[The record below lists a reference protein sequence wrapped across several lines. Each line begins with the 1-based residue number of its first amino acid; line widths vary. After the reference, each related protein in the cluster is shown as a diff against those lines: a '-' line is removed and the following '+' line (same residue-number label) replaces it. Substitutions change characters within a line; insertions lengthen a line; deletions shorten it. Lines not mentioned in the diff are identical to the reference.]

1 MATSGSFS
9 TNQVKAGSRTWY
21 WDFNWWVDS
30 WTGNPAKTAKVK
42 WTAISRAT
50 SGTSG
55 QSYVSNYG
63 FEITVNGNRQSIG
76 GNFYKDNT
84 IASGSFDRDGGTS
97 FSVSI
102 TAHPYGGSYTS
113 SGSGS
118 WTLDTNIVKPSVK
131 LSIAS
136 VSETTVTLTGTIT
149 SNGNGTIT
157 ANGYKYKQQ
166 GGSTW
171 LNCTNSLTNLTP
183 NTTYYFKYYA
193 TNSAGTTE
201 VGADNKIYT
210 TTWNKPTI
218 SNVAVKNLI
227 AGNSQTVTLN
237 NSHNRNCTIKVT
249 KVDGGTVLYTG
260 STTGT
265 SLTFTI
271 PADKCRL
278 ALGSESSENK
288 TPVNL
293 TYTCSYSSWST
304 PYDTSPSCTL
314 GINTTYKPTWNSNFD
329 INAAITYRDTNS
341 TSRNITGDPQI
352 LVQGKSQWAYSLAL
366 KGTQAAIKNSNSESN
381 IKKYQISFDG
391 FKNYLEIIEG
401 AVVEKTDLK
410 GGTITRIVSED
421 DGADVTSSSL
431 SVSIRAVDCK
441 GVTSDIKTKTISVIP
456 YNVPSGTIS
465 ANRVNNYGK
474 TIQLK
479 INPSWA
485 IVSKNNEERAEIS
498 YKLAAAPES
507 DYTVLDNNV
516 KNFNTFITLSPSFDN
531 SSGYNFKVKLY
542 DAFGGESAEIKAL
555 VGRGMPIFFI
565 DETVNGV
572 GVNTIPYQ
580 QGLYVDGDLK
590 VTNTINNTF
599 KVSVGTTNNYPYHR
613 IAYTPVR
620 IYSYEDNSIVLL
632 LTAGYQNGPYG
643 IVKCDL
649 RTDDVPNGHTAGA
662 SAVWL
667 SRYGFSADQVVLGLK
682 NTAGN
687 SYLDIFVKTSA
698 AYNSIVVT
706 PLFVGERGAFN
717 TSAYAL
723 CDSKEDSGT
732 TATDPLTSY
741 ESYSAISATA
751 SANKG
756 PRTYTNVIT
765 AVDGGNVNFSN
776 NIQVDTT
783 NPSSQTTYYPT
794 FVTGS
799 GSQRE
804 RINNGILH
812 ISKEGTASVNG
823 EAYFRIGNGTASG
836 TAGNKKGYLQ
846 LYGQNTGRAQL
857 EYKNTT
863 TNVTHTLPAISG
875 TYQIQR
881 AMAQIRYKRQNLT
894 ISAGWTS
901 VPLTSVADTMTL
913 GSGLTIDSNKIKI
926 NNSTIKKV
934 KITASVISFGRNETG
949 DTGYAI
955 RRVSDNTDM
964 TNILYCNYNPSYK
977 WHAGDSITMLLN
989 VSQNQTF
996 AIANW
1001 TNIATSCEHLGA
1013 VLLIEDVT
1021 EY

>member
-21 WDFNWWVDS
+21 WDFSWWVDS
-30 WTGNPAKTAKVK
+30 WTGNPQKTAKVK
-42 WTAISRAT
+42 WIAISRAT

-55 QSYVSNYG
+55 QSYVSNHG

-201 VGADNKIYT
+201 TGDTAVST

-237 NSHNRNCTIKVT
+237 NSHNRNCTIKVL
-249 KVDGGTVLYTG
+249 KDSTVLYSG
-260 STTGT
+260 TTSGT

-278 ALGSESSENK
+278 ALGSGSSENK

-304 PYDTSPSCTL
+304 PYNTSPSCTL
-314 GINTTYKPTWNSNFD
+314 GINTTYKPTWSSNFA
-329 INAAITYRDTNS
+329 INTAITYADTN
-341 TSRNITGDPQI
+341 TTTIGITGSNQI
-352 LVQGKSQWAYSLAL
+352 LVQGKSSWEYSLAL
-366 KGTQAAIKNSNSESN
+366 TGNQAAVANSNSGSSIKEYKVSIDGGTSWTTKSASATHISVGAIGSKTTSVSVKVKAIDYKGLESA
-381 IKKYQISFDG
+381 IQTRTISVTPYSLPSG
-391 FKNYLEIIEG
+391 TMTAKRQNNYGETVELAINPIW
-401 AVVEKTDLK
+401 AVGSGNAGTAAWSYKLSTASSWTT
-410 GGTITRIVSED
+410 GGTI
-421 DGADVTSSSL
+421 
-431 SVSIRAVDCK
+431 
-441 GVTSDIKTKTISVIP
+441 
-456 YNVPSGTIS
+456 
-465 ANRVNNYGK
+465 
-474 TIQLK
+474 
-479 INPSWA
+479 
-485 IVSKNNEERAEIS
+485 
-498 YKLAAAPES
+498 
-507 DYTVLDNNV
+507 
-516 KNFNTFITLSPSFDN
+516 NTFYTPAVLGVVFDNTLSYD
-531 SSGYNFKVKLY
+531 FKIILT
-542 DAFGGESAEIKAL
+542 DAFRGSSTAILAS
-555 VGRGMPIFFI
+555 VGPGMPVFFI
-565 DETVNGV
+565 DKTVNGV
-572 GVNTIPYQ
+572 GVNTIPTE
-580 QGLYVDGDLK
+580 QGLFVDGKTNIKGDLK

-599 KVSVGTTNNYPYHR
+599 NISVGNRNNYPYHR

-620 IYSYEDNSIVLL
+620 ELSYEDYSIVLL
-632 LTAGYQNGPYG
+632 LTAGYTNGPYG

-649 RTDDVPNGHTAGA
+649 STAAWA

-667 SRYGFSADQVVLGLK
+667 SRYGFSANQVVLGLK

-698 AYNSIVVT
+698 AYDSIVVT

-717 TSAYAL
+717 TSAYTL
-723 CDSKEDSGT
+723 CNSKEVNYT

-741 ESYSAISATA
+741 ESYSVISETA

-765 AVDGGNVNFSN
+765 AVDGGNVNSSN
-776 NIQVDTT
+776 NVQVDTT
-783 NPSSQTTYYPT
+783 NPSYPETYYPT

-799 GSQRE
+799 GEQRQK
-804 RINNGILH
+804 INNGISYM
-812 ISKEGTASVNG
+812 SKEGSVGVASWRV
-823 EAYFRIGNGTASG
+823 GNGTANG
-836 TAGNKKGYLQ
+836 TAGNKKGFIQ
-846 LYGQNTGRAQL
+846 LFGQNTGCSQIEYANSTSDVTQILPALAGTFVVKQSATLATDANGWYKVNMGAFTLYFKNGDTASKSFEASAWSYIDMNLPSGITYNDARMLLFGNAKARDNAIRVNFCVFSGGNQL
-857 EYKNTT
+857 QFSWHNAWSGAVTT
-863 TNVTHTLPAISG
+863 T
-875 TYQIQR
+875 
-881 AMAQIRYKRQNLT
+881 IRYNL
-894 ISAGWTS
+894 
-901 VPLTSVADTMTL
+901 
-913 GSGLTIDSNKIKI
+913 GLI
-926 NNSTIKKV
+926 V
-934 KITASVISFGRNETG
+934 F
-949 DTGYAI
+949 
-955 RRVSDNTDM
+955 
-964 TNILYCNYNPSYK
+964 P
-977 WHAGDSITMLLN
+977 
-989 VSQNQTF
+989 
-996 AIANW
+996 
-1001 TNIATSCEHLGA
+1001 
-1013 VLLIEDVT
+1013 
-1021 EY
+1021 